1 MKSDSTIQKDVI
13 DEVRWDPRILSRE
26 IGVAAK
32 DGVVTL
38 TGTVASY
45 AEKWA
50 AERAA
55 ERVVGVKAVASDLE
69 VVLPA
74 QHTKTDSAL
83 AHRIVEAFK
92 WDIQVPDDKIKVLV
106 RDGWVQLEGQF
117 EWQYQKDAAA
127 RAVRNITGVRGLTNS
142 ITLAPP
148 TVSAYDV
155 GKKIKAALH
164 RQAEAEADRISVTAS
179 EHVVTL
185 QGTVP
190 TFADRRAIEWA
201 AWSAPGVRE
210 VHDELRVGT

>member
-26 IGVAAK
+26 IGVAARE
-32 DGVVTL
+32 GVVTL
-38 TGTVASY
+38 TGTMASY

-55 ERVVGVKAVASDLE
+55 ERVAGVKAVASELE

-74 QHTKTDSAL
+74 QHTTTDSAL

-106 RDGWVQLEGQF
+106 RDGWVQLDGQV

-142 ITLAPP
+142 ITLSPP

-155 GKKIKAALH
+155 SKKIKAALH

>member
-32 DGVVTL
+32 EGVVTL
-38 TGTVASY
+38 TGTVTSY

-55 ERVVGVKAVASDLE
+55 ERVVGVKAVASELE

-92 WDIQVPDDKIKVLV
+92 WDIQVPDDKVKVLV
-106 RDGWVQLEGQF
+106 RDGWVQLDGQL

-148 TVSAYDV
+148 SVSAYDV
-155 GKKIKAALH
+155 SKKIKAALH

>member
-32 DGVVTL
+32 EGVVTL
-38 TGTVASY
+38 TGAVTSY

-55 ERVVGVKAVASDLE
+55 ERVVGVKAVASELE

-74 QHTKTDSAL
+74 QHTMTDSAL

-106 RDGWVQLEGQF
+106 RDGWVQLDGQL

-142 ITLAPP
+142 ITLSPP
-148 TVSAYDV
+148 AVSAYDV
-155 GKKIKAALH
+155 SKKIKAALH
-164 RQAEAEADRISVTAS
+164 RQAEAEADRISVTTS